1 MCMRAKSLQSCP
13 TPCDPMDCS
22 PPGSSVHG
30 ILQARILQ
38 CVAMPSFRGSSQSR
52 DRTYVSCVSCAGRQ
66 TLYHRV
72 IAKSCPTLRPHGL
85 QPARVPCPWDFP
97 GKNAGVDCH
106 FLLQGIFLTQETNPG
121 LPHCGQKLYR
131 LSHQGS
137 PWKKKKKRFIEQVL
151 GENTAGFIQRFI
163 HSANIFVDTEQ
174 KNWWWV
180 LGTHK
185 LYDKDFW

>member
-1 MCMRAKSLQSCP
+1 MFLTEQSVLGIFILQMHLQMYNIKYAQDYSHDCKSKKKRVNTSYSVYKSKIQTYLSKMCMRAKSLQSCP

-106 FLLQGIFLTQETNPG
+106 FLLQGFTT
-121 LPHCGQKLYR
+121 
-131 LSHQGS
+131 
-137 PWKKKKKRFIEQVL
+137 
-151 GENTAGFIQRFI
+151 
-163 HSANIFVDTEQ
+163 SATYSN
-174 KNWWWV
+174 
-180 LGTHK
+180 
-185 LYDKDFW
+185 